1 MPASGQLAFDFGQQA
16 RPPPSRW
23 TSDNVYFA
31 VLPDPDAALRM
42 KEIGNKLWHRHG
54 LPGRVQPARLLHV
67 SLAHVGRFAGG
78 VPESITAAAR
88 VAGSA
93 VRCEP
98 FDACIDH
105 AASFDNPRGSPV
117 VLGCGP
123 AVAGFAKLRRAI
135 TAAMLH
141 VGFAVDPSIGLTPH
155 VTLVYNGRAITRTL
169 LADPIA
175 WTVREFVLVRSLY
188 GQGRHVHLGRW
199 QLGV

>member
-1 MPASGQLAFDFGQQA
+1 MVPAAGQLAFDFGQPT
-16 RPPPSRW
+16 RPSPSRG

-42 KEIGNKLWHRHG
+42 KEIGDELWHRHG

-78 VPESITAAAR
+78 VPESIAAAAR
-88 VAGSA
+88 MAGST

-98 FDACIDH
+98 FEACFDH
-105 AASFDNPRGSPV
+105 VVSFDNPRGSPV
-117 VLGCGP
+117 VLRCGHD
-123 AVAGFAKLRRAI
+123 VGFARLRRAI
-135 TAAMLH
+135 AAGMLR
-141 VGFAVDPSIGLTPH
+141 VGLGADLSIGLTPH
-155 VTLVYNGRAITRTL
+155 VTLVYNGHAIRRTL
-169 LADPIA
+169 LAIRIA

-199 QLGV
+199 QLGS